1 MAAFFLPVLAM
12 LAAFGPLSIDMYLPS
27 LPAIGREFG
36 ASAGDVQLTLSA
48 FFVGFGIGQLLYG
61 PLSDRYGRRPM
72 LLFGVSVYL
81 VASAGAAFAPDI
93 GALTA
98 ARFFQALGGGAATVI
113 ARASVRDRH
122 SGAEAARMLS
132 TLMLIMGT
140 APLLA
145 PSLGAQVLQ
154 FADWRAIFLLL
165 AGWGGLAL
173 LAVVFLLPE
182 TRPPEMRSRA
192 GLGSIFLN
200 YGRLVSE
207 RQTLGCALASGGAFA
222 GMFAYISGTP
232 FVFMEVFGVSPETYG
247 LLFAVHI
254 VAIMAGAFTNRRLVG
269 RFGPAGMMARGTVLL
284 LAAGLALILAV
295 LLLPGSLAAIVAAL
309 LCFMFAL
316 NLIAAN
322 TIVIATADKPEL
334 AGTVIALI
342 GAGHFALGTISGLA
356 VGQFHDGTALPLA
369 LTVAACGLVS
379 FSAHRWLVRA
389 PDAD

>member
-27 LPAIGREFG
+27 LPAIGREFD
-36 ASAGDVQLTLSA
+36 ASAGDVQFTLSA

-81 VASAGAAFAPDI
+81 AASVGAAFAPDI
-93 GALTA
+93 GALAA
-98 ARFFQALGGGAATVI
+98 ARFLQALGGGAATVI
-113 ARASVRDRH
+113 ARACVRDRH

-132 TLMLIMGT
+132 TLMLIMGA

-145 PSLGAQVLQ
+145 PSLGAQILL
-154 FADWRAIFLLL
+154 FADWRGIFLVL
-165 AGWGGLAL
+165 AAWGVLAL
-173 LAVVFLLPE
+173 LAVLLLLPE
-182 TRPPEMRSRA
+182 TRPAEARIRM
-192 GLGSIFLN
+192 GLGSIFVN
-200 YGRLVSE
+200 YARLVTE
-207 RQTLGCALASGGAFA
+207 RRTFGCALASGGAFA

-232 FVFMEVFGVSPETYG
+232 FVFMEVFGVSPQTYG
-247 LLFAVHI
+247 LLFAIHI
-254 VAIMAGAFTNRRLVG
+254 VAIMAGAFTNRRLVA
-269 RFGPAGMMARGTVLL
+269 RFGPAGMMARGTHLL
-284 LAAGLALILAV
+284 LAAGAALVLVV

-309 LCFMFAL
+309 MGFMFAL

-322 TIVIATADKPEL
+322 AIVIATADKAEI

-342 GAGHFALGTISGLA
+342 GAGHFALGTLSSLA

-379 FSAHRWLVRA
+379 FSARHWLVQTRE
-389 PDAD
+389 AD